1 VAQGSAAYDPFLHGV
16 DLDGGQVPAAAQRL
30 DPDLGCSVDQRPREV
45 QVTDLGANSAAPS
58 SVAQDLADR
67 RIGRVRMPDNNA
79 QAVSGATGREP
90 MSSTSRN
97 FAAILLLLLVAV
109 EFGGGSLLT
118 MLTRRIPGYLDN
130 PLRQNMW
137 RAGHAHPGVWLVL
150 GLVGMLYVDQTPL
163 SAGLKTLVRVTL
175 LVAPILVSL
184 GFFLSVLS
192 PRAERPNGLINLI
205 YLAAILLA
213 IGVVT
218 LGIGLFQA

>member
-1 VAQGSAAYDPFLHGV
+1 
-16 DLDGGQVPAAAQRL
+16 
-30 DPDLGCSVDQRPREV
+30 
-45 QVTDLGANSAAPS
+45 
-58 SVAQDLADR
+58 
-67 RIGRVRMPDNNA
+67 
-79 QAVSGATGREP
+79 

-109 EFGGGSLLT
+109 EFGGGSLLA

-130 PLRQNMW
+130 PLRQNMF

-184 GFFLSVLS
+184 GFFLSVVS
-192 PRAERPNGLINLI
+192 PKAERPQRAHQPDLPGCALAGGRGGDLGHRPVPGMILSATEPASTARGRN
-205 YLAAILLA
+205 LAAASAAGSSAVRPRRPGRLPAAMCLSVWA
-213 IGVVT
+213 KED
-218 LGIGLFQA
+218 QS

>member
-1 VAQGSAAYDPFLHGV
+1 
-16 DLDGGQVPAAAQRL
+16 
-30 DPDLGCSVDQRPREV
+30 
-45 QVTDLGANSAAPS
+45 
-58 SVAQDLADR
+58 
-67 RIGRVRMPDNNA
+67 
-79 QAVSGATGREP
+79 

-109 EFGGGSLLT
+109 EFGGGSLLSL
-118 MLTRRIPGYLDN
+118 LTRRIPGYLDN

-163 SAGLKTLVRVTL
+163 SAGLKSLVRVSL

-192 PRAERPNGLINLI
+192 PKAERPNGLINLI
-205 YLAAILLA
+205 YLAALLLA
-213 IGVVT
+213 VGVVT
-218 LGIGLFQA
+218 LGIGLIQA

>member
-1 VAQGSAAYDPFLHGV
+1 
-16 DLDGGQVPAAAQRL
+16 
-30 DPDLGCSVDQRPREV
+30 
-45 QVTDLGANSAAPS
+45 
-58 SVAQDLADR
+58 
-67 RIGRVRMPDNNA
+67 
-79 QAVSGATGREP
+79 

-109 EFGGGSLLT
+109 EFGGGSRLT
-118 MLTRRIPGYLDN
+118 LLTRRIPGYLDN

-163 SAGLKTLVRVTL
+163 SGGLKSLVRVTL
-175 LVAPILVSL
+175 LLAPILVSL

-192 PRAERPNGLINLI
+192 PKAERPNALINLI

-213 IGVVT
+213 VGVVT
-218 LGIGLFQA
+218 SGIGLFQT